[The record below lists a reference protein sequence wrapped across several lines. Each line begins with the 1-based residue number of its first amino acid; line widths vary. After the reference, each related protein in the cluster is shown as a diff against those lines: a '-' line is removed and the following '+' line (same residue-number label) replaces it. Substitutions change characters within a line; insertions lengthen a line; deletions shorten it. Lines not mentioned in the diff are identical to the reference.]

1 LQKKLFTISPNS
13 ASKEKNMDALSINNL
28 HKTYGSGF
36 NALKGVTFD
45 VKEGD
50 FFGLLGP
57 NGAGK
62 TTTIGIITS
71 LVTKTKGSVKIFGI
85 DIDQDFPA
93 AKRLIGVVPQEYN
106 FSIFEKVQDIVTQQA
121 GYYGMERDLAL
132 TNAEKYLKQLGLWDK
147 RNSIARELSGGMKR
161 RLMIARGLI
170 HEPRLLILDEPT
182 AGVDVELR
190 RGMWDFLS
198 ELNNQG
204 TTIILTTHYLE
215 EAEQLC
221 NQIAIITN
229 GQIVENTSTKAL
241 LKKLDRETF
250 IFETKEPVTTL
261 PAVGNTPFHLQD
273 ETTIE
278 VTIDKQL
285 SLNTVFTHFN
295 KHNII
300 VESMRNKS
308 NRLEEL
314 FLEMVEQ

>member
-1 LQKKLFTISPNS
+1 
-13 ASKEKNMDALSINNL
+13 MDALSISDL
-28 HKTYGSGF
+28 HKTYNSGLK
-36 NALKGVTFD
+36 ALKGVTFE
-45 VKEGD
+45 VEKGD

-71 LVTKTKGSVKIFGI
+71 LVTKTAGTVKIFDI

-121 GYYGMERDLAL
+121 GYYGMARNGAL
-132 TNAEKYLKQLGLWDK
+132 KNAEKYLKQLGLWDK

-170 HEPRLLILDEPT
+170 HEPKLLILDEPT

-190 RGMWDFLS
+190 RGMWDFLV

-221 NQIAIITN
+221 KQIAIIN
-229 GQIVENTSTKAL
+229 HGLIVENSSKKDL
-241 LKKLDRETF
+241 LKKLDKETF
-250 IFETKEPVTTL
+250 IFETKDPVSQL
-261 PAVGNTPFHLQD
+261 PPIGEAEFQLQD

-285 SLNTVFTHFN
+285 SLNNVFEHLN
-295 KHNII
+295 SHNVT

-314 FLEMVEQ
+314 FMEMVEQ